1 MKPPVP
7 LGRRLQLDS
16 GDTGVEIYWFDANG
30 FARAILGESDGP
42 QCAPVFRY
50 RVLSLD
56 SLELIGADG
65 PVDTWTGIRIEGDA
79 LQVDS
84 KGRLKTFFIGQEADK
99 ESTP

>member
-7 LGRRLQLDS
+7 LNRRLQLVC
-16 GDTGVEIYWFDANG
+16 DTGIELYWFDSNG
-30 FARAILGESDGP
+30 FVRAIIGESDGP

-50 RVLSLD
+50 RVLSGD

-65 PVDTWTGIRIEGDA
+65 PIDTWTSVRIEGDA
-79 LQVDS
+79 LHVDA
-84 KGRLKTFFIGQEADK
+84 RERPKTFRIGEETGK